1 MDTARPYEN
10 ITTIHSLAFIG
21 IAAVAV
27 ILHDAGLLDTIERQL
42 ILLAVLLPFAGIP
55 HGSLD
60 YSIARDMLEPR
71 LNRLWS
77 ITFLAAYL
85 MLMLA
90 VLLAWRANPTAS
102 LAAFLGIT
110 AFHFGTG
117 DTLSTGKI
125 PPVFRM
131 AEMVGRGWV
140 VLTMPALF
148 YADDVGLLFSYLIP
162 SSGALWL
169 TNLLGMMAPFAALAV
184 LGSMG
189 WYGYCFIV
197 GRRKTDLVRAG
208 ELVSILVLFYLLP
221 ALLAFTIYFTFLHSI
236 RHLLYVAENTPPESP
251 ARAFGK
257 TYIRSIP
264 VTVVTILLAA
274 GAYFLMAGTGLE
286 IDRMTQVIFIGIASV
301 TYPHVAVIV
310 MAQRNNVLGKK
321 HDTTL
326 TLTLPI

>member
-21 IAAVAV
+21 IAAIAV
-27 ILHDAGLLDTIERQL
+27 ILHEAGLLDTIERQL

-71 LNRLWS
+71 LSRLWS
-77 ITFLAAYL
+77 IGFLTAYL
-85 MLMLA
+85 TLMLA
-90 VLLAWRANPTAS
+90 VLLAWQANPTAS

-117 DTLSTGKI
+117 DNLSTTKTSSVI
-125 PPVFRM
+125 RM
-131 AEMVGRGWV
+131 AEMVGRGGA

-162 SSGALWL
+162 SGGALWL
-169 TNLLGMMAPFAALAV
+169 TTMLAMMAPFAALAV
-184 LGSMG
+184 LGSTG
-189 WYGYCFIV
+189 WYGYCYIV
-197 GRRKTDLVRAG
+197 NRRKTDLVRAG
-208 ELVSILVLFYLLP
+208 ELVSILVVFYLLP

-236 RHLLYVAENTPPESP
+236 RHLIYVADSNPHEAP

-274 GAYFLMAGTGLE
+274 GAYLLMAGTGLAM
-286 IDRMTQVIFIGIASV
+286 DRMTQVIFIGTASV
-301 TYPHVAVIV
+301 TYPHVAVIA
-310 MAQRNNVLGKK
+310 MAQRNNVLGKRQ
-321 HDTTL
+321 L
-326 TLTLPI
+326 MLPV